1 MMTSYRPV
9 RVGELIQTEIAD
21 LLLRQM
27 KDPRLNMVTV
37 SRVEVSS
44 DLRYARIYVSH
55 MGNEVEQQMAIE
67 GFLHAAGFIRNQLG
81 KRLKL
86 RHVPQLSF
94 KLDTAIAYGV
104 RISSI
109 LNDLTTAGSTHEV
122 KGVSSDT

>member
-86 RHVPQLSF
+86 RHVPQLAF

-122 KGVSSDT
+122 KGVFSDT

>member
-1 MMTSYRPV
+1 M

-27 KDPRLNMVTV
+27 KDPRLNMATI
-37 SRVEVSS
+37 SRVEMSP
-44 DLRYARIYVSH
+44 DLRYARVYISH
-55 MGNEVEQQMAIE
+55 MGNAEEQRMAIE

-94 KLDTAIAYGV
+94 KLDTTIAYGV
-104 RISSI
+104 RVSSI
-109 LNDLTTAGSTHEV
+109 LYDLTTASAMNETQGA
-122 KGVSSDT
+122 SSDA

>member
-1 MMTSYRPV
+1 MASYRPV

-27 KDPRLNMVTV
+27 KDPRLNMATV
-37 SRVEVSS
+37 SRVEVSP
-44 DLRYARIYVSH
+44 DLRYARVYISH
-55 MGNEVEQQMAIE
+55 MGNEVEQRMAIE

-94 KLDTAIAYGV
+94 KLDTTIAYGV

-109 LNDLTTAGSTHEV
+109 LNDLITVGATNEAEGAST
-122 KGVSSDT
+122 DA

>member
-27 KDPRLNMVTV
+27 KDPRLNMATV
-37 SRVEVSS
+37 SRVEVSP
-44 DLRYARIYVSH
+44 DLRYARVYISH
-55 MGNEVEQQMAIE
+55 MGNEVEQRMAIE
-67 GFLHAAGFIRNQLG
+67 GFLHATGFIRNQLG

-94 KLDTAIAYGV
+94 KLDTTIAYGV

-109 LNDLTTAGSTHEV
+109 LNDLTTAGTTNESE
-122 KGVSSDT
+122 GASSDA